1 MIRNCFN
8 YVGSKDRIFPAI
20 DKNLNK
26 DKKYFVDLFCGS
38 GVVGINEV
46 NNYQE
51 VSLCDACWQLA
62 ETLRYFKENEFSNII
77 RSIDNTVSKFELSKT
92 NKEGYNKLRDFYNN
106 ISNTPDTFNPVLFY
120 CLLTHS
126 FNYNIH
132 INSNGG
138 FSVPFGANKSY
149 LNSSLRNKLQVFQ
162 NELHKNKDK
171 IKVIKTDF
179 ENCVYK
185 ISEGGTLQDTMFYCD
200 PPYLSSDSA
209 YGRIYY
215 LGKWDAIK
223 EKKLY
228 STLDFINENGGS
240 FLLSNVIENNGKT
253 NEILD
258 KWAQKYTLIEVS
270 SSFENC
276 NYQRKN
282 LGKTKEVLIR
292 NY

>member
-8 YVGSKDRIFPAI
+8 YVGSKDRIFPII
-20 DKNLNK
+20 DKNL
-26 DKKYFVDLFCGS
+26 DKSKEVLVDLFCGS
-38 GVVGINEV
+38 AVVGINETK
-46 NNYQE
+46 NYSK
-51 VSLCDACWQLA
+51 VFLNDACWQVI
-62 ETLRYFKENEFSNII
+62 ETLKYFRDSEFEELEA
-77 RSIDNTVSKFELSKT
+77 SIDNVIQKFELSKT

-106 ISNTPDTFNPVLFY
+106 VSNTPDTFNPILFY

-138 FSVPFGANKSY
+138 FSVPFGANRSY
-149 LNSSLRNKLQVFQ
+149 FSNALRKKFEVFQ
-162 NELHKNKDK
+162 KELHKSKDK
-171 IKVIKTDF
+171 ILISKGEFSKVPQKIK
-179 ENCVYK
+179 NVK
-185 ISEGGTLQDTMFYCD
+185 GAMFYCD

-215 LGKWDAIK
+215 LGRWDATK
-223 EKKLY
+223 EKSLY
-228 STLDFINENGGS
+228 ETLDNINAEGGS
-240 FLLSNVIENNGKT
+240 FLLSNVMENNGSVNK
-253 NEILD
+253 IL
-258 KWAQKYTLIEVS
+258 KEWSKKYNVIDVS